1 MVDDLLHTAVHEAG
15 HAVIGRVLGL
25 VCGEITLETPYGGL
39 GHESDGDG
47 VDQSRATQALCDAR
61 GVRGAS
67 YVGDDVWEKYEA
79 KLRRKAG
86 ALVQQHRLDIE
97 RVAQALIE
105 RGTLTN
111 EEIDQLLIELVAQT
125 SPS

>member
-1 MVDDLLHTAVHEAG
+1 M
-15 HAVIGRVLGL
+15 R
-25 VCGEITLETPYGGL
+25 
-39 GHESDGDG
+39 
-47 VDQSRATQALCDAR
+47 
-61 GVRGAS
+61 
-67 YVGDDVWEKYEA
+67 
-79 KLRRKAG
+79 

-125 SPS
+125 GPS